1 MLTEKESW
9 RFLATLLLIITIG
22 VLAPPHIISLER
34 INSTSPIAVKN
45 SIPSIRKSSFL
56 AVASPPAI
64 GEKTLHSLQVI
75 VTAYSSR
82 PEETDSDPFITAS
95 GQTVRQGI
103 VANNLFPFGTIIRL
117 PQLFGDEVFV
127 VQDRM
132 NARKSNHHIDIWF
145 ASTEDAIRF
154 GTKNTIAEIEKKI

>member
-1 MLTEKESW
+1 MLTGKESW
-9 RFLATLLLIITIG
+9 RFLATLLLIITVG

-34 INSTSPIAVKN
+34 TNLTSQIAVKN

-64 GEKTLHSLQVI
+64 GEATLHSLQVI

-82 PEETDSDPFITAS
+82 PEETDGDPFITAS

-117 PQLFGDEVFV
+117 PQLFGDEVFIV
-127 VQDRM
+127 EDRM
-132 NARKSNHHIDIWF
+132 HPRQSDYHVDVWF

-154 GTKNTIAEIEKKI
+154 GTKKTIAEIERKI